1 MTGKIFDF
9 KLVFTQ
15 IPDLLKYLPIT
26 MELAVASTLFGMVL
40 GLLIAIIKIK
50 KIKILDKLAT
60 FYVSLVRGTPVLVQL
75 YIAYF
80 GVPMLLK
87 YINQQTGSN
96 LKVAA
101 IPGFVYAVLALGF
114 NQSAFDAEVFR
125 AALLSVDKGQQEAA
139 AAIGMTGGQALR
151 RIIIPEAL
159 SVALP
164 SLGNSFINAIKG
176 TSLAFTCAVV
186 EMTAEG
192 KILSGRNYRY
202 FEVYVSLALI
212 YWAITII
219 IEKVLKFAEKR
230 MAVPDKVEQLSKEEI
245 EGELAKNGGITQ
257 GEETSAGVTAAI
269 KGSYQEN
276 TPISEVA
283 KQFGKPVVLKK
294 QRVAK

>member
-1 MTGKIFDF
+1 MTGKTFDF

-15 IPDLLKYLPIT
+15 IPDLLKYLPVT
-26 MELAVASTLFGMVL
+26 MELAIASTVFGMLL

-50 KIKILDKLAT
+50 KVKVLDKLAT

-87 YINQQTGSN
+87 YINQQTGSD

-125 AALLSVDKGQQEAA
+125 AALLSVDKGQHEAA
-139 AAIGMTGGQALR
+139 AAIGMTGWQSLR

-202 FEVYVSLALI
+202 FEVYVSLAII
-212 YWAITII
+212 YWAITILF
-219 IEKVLKFAEKR
+219 EKILKFVEKKIS
-230 MAVPDKVEQLSKEEI
+230 VPEQVEQIRPEEL
-245 EGELAKNGGITQ
+245 ESLRNQKSRAYAAKKNHNGLGGELAWQKNRGL
-257 GEETSAGVTAAI
+257 S
-269 KGSYQEN
+269 
-276 TPISEVA
+276 
-283 KQFGKPVVLKK
+283 
-294 QRVAK
+294 

>member
-1 MTGKIFDF
+1 MSGKLFDF

-15 IPDLLKYLPIT
+15 IPDLLRFLPIT
-26 MELAVASTLFGMVL
+26 MELAVASTLFGMLL
-40 GLLIAIIKIK
+40 GLLIAIIKLK
-50 KIKILDKLAT
+50 HVRVLEKFAT
-60 FYVSLVRGTPVLVQL
+60 FYVSLVRGTPILVQL

-87 YINQQTGSN
+87 FINRQTGSD

-114 NQSAFDAEVFR
+114 NQSAFNAEVFR
-125 AALLSVDKGQQEAA
+125 AALQSVDKGQHEAA
-139 AAIGMTGGQALR
+139 AAIGMTGAQALR
-151 RIIIPEAL
+151 RIIIPEAMT
-159 SVALP
+159 VALP

-202 FEVYVSLALI
+202 FEVYVSLAII

-219 IEKVLKFAEKR
+219 IEKILKFVEKKISI
-230 MAVPDKVEQLSKEEI
+230 PEQVEQIK
-245 EGELAKNGGITQ
+245 GTP
-257 GEETSAGVTAAI
+257 GEE
-269 KGSYQEN
+269 
-276 TPISEVA
+276 
-283 KQFGKPVVLKK
+283 KPERQQKK
-294 QRVAK
+294 KRKPALSPGGAV

>member
-15 IPDLLKYLPIT
+15 IPDLLRFLPIT
-26 MELAVASTLFGMVL
+26 MELAIASTLFGMLL

-50 KIKILDKLAT
+50 KVKVLDKVAT

-80 GVPMLLK
+80 GVPMVLK
-87 YINQQTGSN
+87 YINQQTGSD

-125 AALLSVDKGQQEAA
+125 AALQSVDKGQHEAA
-139 AAIGMTGGQALR
+139 AAIGMTGWQSLR

-202 FEVYVSLALI
+202 FEVYVSLAII

-219 IEKVLKFAEKR
+219 FERILKWVEKR
-230 MAVPDKVEQLSKEEI
+230 ISIPDQVEQIAIEELEDHEALGGQLRWQKSRSLS
-245 EGELAKNGGITQ
+245 
-257 GEETSAGVTAAI
+257 
-269 KGSYQEN
+269 
-276 TPISEVA
+276 
-283 KQFGKPVVLKK
+283 
-294 QRVAK
+294 

>member
-26 MELAVASTLFGMVL
+26 MELAIASTLFGMLL

-50 KIKILDKLAT
+50 KVKVLDKVAT

-80 GVPMLLK
+80 GVPMVLK
-87 YINQQTGSN
+87 YINQQTGSD

-125 AALLSVDKGQQEAA
+125 AALQSVDKGQHEAA
-139 AAIGMTGGQALR
+139 AAIGMTGWQSLR

-202 FEVYVSLALI
+202 FEVYVSLAII
-212 YWAITII
+212 YWAITILLEKI
-219 IEKVLKFAEKR
+219 LKLIEKKIS
-230 MAVPDKVEQLSKEEI
+230 VPDQVEQLNQAEAEALRTKGRAKVVLEASGKSKE
-245 EGELAKNGGITQ
+245 AGG
-257 GEETSAGVTAAI
+257 VI
-269 KGSYQEN
+269 KWQKSR
-276 TPISEVA
+276 S
-283 KQFGKPVVLKK
+283 LS
-294 QRVAK
+294 

>member
-1 MTGKIFDF
+1 MSGKIFDF
-9 KLVFTQ
+9 GLVFKQ

-26 MELAVASTLFGMVL
+26 MELAIASTLFGMLL
-40 GLLIAIIKIK
+40 GLLIAVIKIK
-50 KIKILDKLAT
+50 KVKVLDKLAT

-125 AALLSVDKGQQEAA
+125 AALLSVDKGQHEAA
-139 AAIGMTGGQALR
+139 AAIGMTGWQALR

-159 SVALP
+159 TVALP

-219 IEKVLKFAEKR
+219 FENILKLVEKKISI
-230 MAVPDKVEQLSKEEI
+230 PDQVEQVDAETLRR
-245 EGELAKNGGITQ
+245 GVKNVSGAAVGLQNADSLQSSGRGVPGGGIRWQ
-257 GEETSAGVTAAI
+257 KNRSL
-269 KGSYQEN
+269 S
-276 TPISEVA
+276 
-283 KQFGKPVVLKK
+283 
-294 QRVAK
+294 

>member
-26 MELAVASTLFGMVL
+26 MELAIASTVFGMLL

-50 KIKILDKLAT
+50 KVKVLDKLAT

-87 YINQQTGSN
+87 YINQQTGSD

-125 AALLSVDKGQQEAA
+125 AALLSVDKGQHEAA
-139 AAIGMTGGQALR
+139 AAIGMTGWQSLR

-202 FEVYVSLALI
+202 FEVYVSLAII
-212 YWAITII
+212 YWAITILLEKI
-219 IEKVLKFAEKR
+219 LKLIEKKIS
-230 MAVPDKVEQLSKEEI
+230 VPDQVEQLNQAEAEALRTKGRAKVVLEASGKSKE
-245 EGELAKNGGITQ
+245 AGG
-257 GEETSAGVTAAI
+257 VI
-269 KGSYQEN
+269 KWQKSR
-276 TPISEVA
+276 S
-283 KQFGKPVVLKK
+283 LS
-294 QRVAK
+294 

>member
-26 MELAVASTLFGMVL
+26 MELAIASTLFGMLL

-50 KIKILDKLAT
+50 KVKVLDKVAT

-80 GVPMLLK
+80 GVPMVLK
-87 YINQQTGSN
+87 YINQQTGSD

-125 AALLSVDKGQQEAA
+125 AALQSVDKGQHEAA
-139 AAIGMTGGQALR
+139 AAIGMTGWQSLR

-202 FEVYVSLALI
+202 FEVYVSLAII

-219 IEKVLKFAEKR
+219 FEKILKLVEKKISI
-230 MAVPDKVEQLSKEEI
+230 PDQVEQLNPAQVEALKAKGKGKVILEASKETKEV
-245 EGELAKNGGITQ
+245 GG
-257 GEETSAGVTAAI
+257 VI
-269 KGSYQEN
+269 KWQKSRGLS
-276 TPISEVA
+276 
-283 KQFGKPVVLKK
+283 
-294 QRVAK
+294 

>member
-26 MELAVASTLFGMVL
+26 MELAIASTLFGMLL

-50 KIKILDKLAT
+50 KVKVLDKVAT

-87 YINQQTGSN
+87 YINQQTGSD

-125 AALLSVDKGQQEAA
+125 AALQSVDKGQHEAA
-139 AAIGMTGGQALR
+139 AAIGMTGWQSLR

-202 FEVYVSLALI
+202 FEVYVSLAII

-219 IEKVLKFAEKR
+219 FEKILKLVEKKISI
-230 MAVPDKVEQLSKEEI
+230 PDQVEQLNTAEVEALKTKDKSKVILESSSETKKVGGVI
-245 EGELAKNGGITQ
+245 KWQKNRGL
-257 GEETSAGVTAAI
+257 S
-269 KGSYQEN
+269 
-276 TPISEVA
+276 
-283 KQFGKPVVLKK
+283 
-294 QRVAK
+294 